1 MMMQLNRLILALY
14 CLMIVGVGNMPGG
27 GESPLLYEKSEW
39 VNLIRLILKGKVYLL
54 AFSSL
59 K

>member
-1 MMMQLNRLILALY
+1 MR
-14 CLMIVGVGNMPGG
+14 VGVSNNIMGG